1 MTSERFEQ
9 LPVWKAAIALATR
22 TCALTLQAP
31 FLARTGLRDQLERVV
46 LSISNHLAQGFERG
60 SVRELQACLTSAR
73 GAAAET
79 RSMLCL
85 LEGMPGFDDVK
96 AEIADLKGK
105 SEAISRA
112 LRVLSD
118 SLRPA
123 NASRLRS
130 ARETSRRPA
139 HHAHEHDEF
148 RDELR
153 RIQQRFLPDLT
164 EKD

>member
-22 TCALTLQAP
+22 TCAFTLQAP
-31 FLARTGLRDQLERVV
+31 FLARAGLRDQLERAVV
-46 LSISNHLAQGFERG
+46 GISSHIAQGFEREN
-60 SVRELQACLTSAR
+60 VRELQACLSSAR
-73 GAAAET
+73 GAAGET

-85 LEGMPGFDDVK
+85 LEGLPGFEDFK
-96 AEIADLKGK
+96 AEIADLKAK
-105 SEAISRA
+105 AEAISRA
-112 LRVLSD
+112 LRALSD
-118 SLRPA
+118 SLRLA
-123 NASRLRS
+123 NASPLRS
-130 ARETSRRPA
+130 AREKSRRPA
-139 HHAHEHDEF
+139 HNGHEYDDF